1 MLGPIAWRTPPRHYG
16 PWERVTSLLTE
27 GLVRRGV
34 DVTLFA
40 TADSVTSATLESVAP
55 HGYAEDAD
63 MDGRVWEALHVA
75 HAMERS
81 AEFDIVH
88 NQLDWLPL
96 VFGAQWAAP
105 MVTTIHGFSGD
116 AILPAYERA
125 SSAFVSISDADR
137 SPALDVRGDG
147 APRHRHD
154 RIRAARQPTG
164 DDLVVFG
171 RIHPDKGIADAIE
184 IAARAGRRLV
194 ICGIVQDAAYF
205 AERIEPHIDGDRVV
219 YRGSV
224 GPAERADV
232 LTAAAVLLHPIHF
245 DEPFGLSVV
254 EAMAC
259 GTPVVA
265 YRRGSMPEI
274 IDEGVTGFLV
284 DDVDRGRRPSSTE
297 RRRSIGRGR
306 PSQGPRAVRRRAH
319 GRRLPRGLPVCSS
332 GCPEASHE
340 RGVRCG
346 TQRGGSTRRV
356 TGPRRRRRSSTR
368 DAVGRRLEAPR
379 RRSDAGPT
387 EMVTMTHF
395 GFLSTYPPTRCGL
408 ATFTEAL
415 AGALA
420 MGEPREPTIVR
431 VLDVTRQPTAVRR
444 WSAAS
449 RRRRS

>member
-1 MLGPIAWRTPPRHYG
+1 MLGPIAWRTPPQHYG

-27 GLVRRGV
+27 GLVRRGI

-40 TADSVTSATLESVAP
+40 TADSLTTAALESVAP

-63 MDGRVWEALHVA
+63 MDGRVWEAIHIA
-75 HAMERS
+75 HAMSRS
-81 AEFDIVH
+81 AHFDIIH

-137 SPALDVRGDG
+137 SPALEYAATVHHGIDMTEFEG
-147 APRHRHD
+147 ASTS
-154 RIRAARQPTG
+154 AG

-171 RIHPDKGIADAIE
+171 RIHPDKGILDAID

-205 AERIEPHIDGDRVV
+205 AEQIEPRIDGDRVV

-224 GPAERADV
+224 GSAERNEV
-232 LTAAAVLLHPIHF
+232 LASAAALLHPIHF

-274 IDEGVTGFLV
+274 IDEGVTGFLA
-284 DDVDRGRRPSSTE
+284 DDVDSAVSAVDLAASLDRTLVAARARVRFDVE
-297 RRRSIGRGR
+297 RMVDGY
-306 PSQGPRAVRRRAH
+306 
-319 GRRLPRGLPVCSS
+319 
-332 GCPEASHE
+332 
-340 RGVRCG
+340 
-346 TQRGGSTRRV
+346 
-356 TGPRRRRRSSTR
+356 
-368 DAVGRRLEAPR
+368 LEVYRQLLRQP
-379 RRSDAGPT
+379 G
-387 EMVTMTHF
+387 
-395 GFLSTYPPTRCGL
+395 GL
-408 ATFTEAL
+408 A
-415 AGALA
+415 
-420 MGEPREPTIVR
+420 
-431 VLDVTRQPTAVRR
+431 
-444 WSAAS
+444 
-449 RRRRS
+449 